1 MDHFLHVLF
10 RMKYFGLKFAISGKS
25 DINAF
30 SFLTVTCQ
38 FMAKNNSLS
47 LWVPL
52 KCLVIKKVMVLVKKA
67 YV

>member
-10 RMKYFGLKFAISGKS
+10 RMKYFVLKFAISGKS

-30 SFLTVTCQ
+30 SFLTVACQ

-67 YV
+67 